1 MQDQHIDRV
10 CRLRF
15 GQQHLLYVDQW
26 VLQHGG
32 DIQALEIASE
42 ALLSE
47 VWFRSLPQLVQH
59 IRSGCAWRIFVE
71 SDRVFWCADG
81 VEKNRDLEWRG
92 KLASFELL
100 EKGCVLVD
108 IYLLTIT
115 MKQWWITWFFLC
127 YSVHI
132 SKCVAPIGSSR
143 KNHRQDQAILPALVH
158 SAGIQQSCQ
167 ARYGTKCRFHQ
178 DCHSEERCTHRK
190 ERLKTSLCVMVCLFG
205 AVENILRDF
214 KTV

>member
-1 MQDQHIDRV
+1 MRDQHIDRV

-71 SDRVFWCADG
+71 SDRVFWCANG

-108 IYLLTIT
+108 IYLLTV
-115 MKQWWITWFFLC
+115 QWN
-127 YSVHI
+127 SDE
-132 SKCVAPIGSSR
+132 S
-143 KNHRQDQAILPALVH
+143 
-158 SAGIQQSCQ
+158 
-167 ARYGTKCRFHQ
+167 
-178 DCHSEERCTHRK
+178 
-190 ERLKTSLCVMVCLFG
+190 
-205 AVENILRDF
+205 RDF
-214 KTV
+214 SFVTVCIYSKVYSTDRQFTKEPSTRPGNSYCACPQCRNSTVLPSSVRNKVPLPSGLPFWRAMYS